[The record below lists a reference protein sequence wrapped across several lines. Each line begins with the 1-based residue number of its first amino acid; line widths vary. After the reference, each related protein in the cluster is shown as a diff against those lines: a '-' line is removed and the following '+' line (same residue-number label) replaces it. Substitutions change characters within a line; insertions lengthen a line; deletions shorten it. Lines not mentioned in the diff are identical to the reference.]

1 MCACTQARI
10 GRCLGVGYKLV
21 RLYAVRQD
29 GTRQWIKQRGRYV
42 IVIVTVCGAGKQWKI
57 GKGMGR
63 RVRATS
69 HPFPNLPLLYKPYTV
84 NIHNSNISL
93 FLLCPLLDHCLLS
106 SARLNHVTLNAQT
119 AWFSDNTCLTTRG
132 NPSGLVCCC
141 CCCYCSDRRSR
152 EVICCSRRR
161 HRPQRSRSWCE
172 LDKDI
177 WLC

>member
-1 MCACTQARI
+1 VSSEQTRCPGRAGQDVCVYAGKDWEVFRCWIQI
-10 GRCLGVGYKLV
+10 GRTV
-21 RLYAVRQD
+21 RSSARRNKAMDKAKREICYCEYLQYTVCKATGDWERD
-29 GTRQWIKQRGRYV
+29 GTSRTY
-42 IVIVTVCGAGKQWKI
+42 
-57 GKGMGR
+57 
-63 RVRATS
+63 
-69 HPFPNLPLLYKPYTV
+69 
-84 NIHNSNISL
+84 
-93 FLLCPLLDHCLLS
+93 PLLDHCLLS